1 MITIRLGGNNVFQE
15 SLFEMK
21 KHKINIT
28 KNKEYN
34 QRKSNANSIKSND
47 LDISLEIIKYDIDSL
62 DDIEF
67 SPKKV
72 KKISTNYYNQE
83 ILLKIFRKK
92 NTLNKIMNS
101 RFFDESLKDNFGNEI
116 NKLSSTINNIN
127 KNIQYSNKLDYKN
140 FKILIDSLCLL
151 DYKGITNNI
160 QYISERDYLKLNKK
174 QYNEILNCIKQYKD
188 EMLTNIGFDKLSLD
202 SLNNLNNDIN
212 MNKNNILQKDNK
224 TIEVDGI
231 GEMKRCMT
239 VNNINQNNKN
249 LINCNSEKIYK
260 TLLRKNLLDKFY
272 DINKFELFRLMT
284 NNPKLSNKEISN
296 YLNKSCINVTKAVEK
311 YYQHLYKT
319 DNLILTFF
327 YPEITETEKKYI
339 THNFNFTSPISLLF
353 DVAIVDYTHALNVSL
368 FTNKKTEIDEKEKKI
383 KCIGGL
389 NLENNSVITVIKKI
403 R

>member
-15 SLFEMK
+15 SLLEMK
-21 KHKINIT
+21 KHKINIS
-28 KNKEYN
+28 KNKEYI
-34 QRKSNANSIKSND
+34 QRISNSNSIKSND
-47 LDISLEIIKYDIDSL
+47 LDISLETIKYDIDSL

-67 SPKKV
+67 CPKKV
-72 KKISTNYYNQE
+72 KKISPNYYNQE

-101 RFFDESLKDNFGNEI
+101 RFFDESLNVNFGNEI
-116 NKLSSTINNIN
+116 NKLSNTITNIN
-127 KNIQYSNKLDYKN
+127 KNIQYSNRLDYKN

-151 DYKGITNNI
+151 DYQGITNNI

-202 SLNNLNNDIN
+202 SLNNLNNDIDID
-212 MNKNNILQKDNK
+212 KNNILQKDNK

-231 GEMKRCMT
+231 REMKRCMT

-249 LINCNSEKIYK
+249 LISCNSEKIYK

-327 YPEITETEKKYI
+327 YPEITESEKKYI

-353 DVAIVDYTHALNVSL
+353 DVAIVDFTHAMNVKL
-368 FTNKKTEIDEKEKKI
+368 FTYNQIEINEKEKRI

-389 NLENNSVITVIKKI
+389 NLENNSVIVVI
-403 R
+403 RDD